1 MILKKNRTMRQ
12 TALHLVRRH
21 GFLSLYDGLS
31 AQLLRQCTYTTL
43 RFHFYDTGKQYI
55 DEFNFFHKIFVATVS
70 GLLAAVVGIPSEMIN
85 TRMQVDREL
94 SPKYRRNYKH
104 VFDGLYKVVRKE
116 GFRGLYTGG
125 LYACSRAALITIGQN
140 AMYDQSK
147 ILYLRYLKME
157 EDSKWL
163 HTVSSLTAALICAPL
178 VHPLEIFK
186 TMQMVSTATYL
197 NTTSKKVKY
206 MMRFGFIG
214 LLRGLSATVCRM
226 VPSTIIMFVVYE
238 QLRLQFGYYK
248 ESDIDIKQ

>member
-1 MILKKNRTMRQ
+1 MILKKDRTMRQ

-21 GFLSLYDGLS
+21 GKSLDSFILLICKSILTSIGFLSLYDGLS

-43 RFHFYDTGKQYI
+43 RFYFYDTGKQYI

-116 GFRGLYTGG
+116 GFRALYTGG

-140 AMYDQSK
+140 AMYDQ
-147 ILYLRYLKME
+147 
-157 EDSKWL
+157 
-163 HTVSSLTAALICAPL
+163 VSI
-178 VHPLEIFK
+178 
-186 TMQMVSTATYL
+186 
-197 NTTSKKVKY
+197 
-206 MMRFGFIG
+206 
-214 LLRGLSATVCRM
+214 
-226 VPSTIIMFVVYE
+226 
-238 QLRLQFGYYK
+238 
-248 ESDIDIKQ
+248 